1 MKLKKVEYFKTYGNQ
16 NTDTIIEIVKERLA
30 EGDIKTVVVASTTG
44 KTGVK
49 FAENLTGKA
58 NVVIV
63 SHKEMNS
70 ENKQKIRELKAKP
83 IDKTHLAL
91 HTEGIDKIRE
101 TYRTFGQGMKV
112 AVEVILIA
120 ADLGEIE
127 LYRDVIGVGGTN
139 IGADTAIIARATTTK
154 EIFIKD
160 NEKRLEIRE
169 ILAMPLEKKW
179 W

>member
-1 MKLKKVEYFKTYGNQ
+1 MKKVEYFETFGVQ
-16 NTDTIIEIVKERLA
+16 NTDTTIEVVKERLA
-30 EGDIKTVVVASTTG
+30 FGDIKTVIIASTTG

-70 ENKQKIRELKAKP
+70 VNKQKISELKAKA

-91 HTEGIDKIRE
+91 HTEGIDNIRE

-127 LYRDVIGVGGTN
+127 LYGDVIGVGGTN
-139 IGADTAIIARATTTK
+139 IGADTAIVARATTSK

-160 NEKRLEIRE
+160 NRKRLEIRE